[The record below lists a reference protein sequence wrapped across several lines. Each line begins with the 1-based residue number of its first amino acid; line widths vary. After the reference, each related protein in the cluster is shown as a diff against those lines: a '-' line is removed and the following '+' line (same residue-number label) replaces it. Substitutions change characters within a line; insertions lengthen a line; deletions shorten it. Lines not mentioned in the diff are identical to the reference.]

1 MKKCLLIVVF
11 LVLILSSCSF
21 WGEESNVSDAVLAE
35 TPDESSTVIRESKIE
50 YISYDPYDTAD
61 IYGYFIV
68 VDFIM
73 SGASGQENNLLEHN
87 DISGCIAL
95 VTLEYVD
102 VDNAKE
108 ELRSDEFT
116 ETFCYTPVTA
126 RVDRVLFTNDACDF
140 TAGDDVTFCVNDRWT
155 EQTDEKS
162 CVEYYSMSFPIAETE
177 RQYVVKL
184 YRIDGECYGTVLS
197 FPINPDGNYTE
208 NILEHMDSDCFRKEQ
223 WSFSDEVL
231 KRYGI
236 IE

>member
-1 MKKCLLIVVF
+1 MKKSLLIVVF

-21 WGEESNVSDAVLAE
+21 WGEESNVSDAVLSE

-50 YISYDPYDTAD
+50 YSSYDPYDTAD
-61 IYGYFIV
+61 FYEYVIA

-73 SGASGQENNLLEHN
+73 GGASGQENNLLEHN

-108 ELRSDEFT
+108 ELRSEEFT
-116 ETFCYTPVTA
+116 ETFCSTPVTA

-140 TAGDDVTFCVNDRWT
+140 TVGEDVSFCVNDRWT
-155 EQTDEKS
+155 EQNEEKG
-162 CVEYYSMSFPIAETE
+162 CVEYYSRSFPIAETE

-197 FPINPDGNYTE
+197 FPVEPDGSYTE
-208 NILEHMDSDCFRKEQ
+208 NILEYKDSDCFRKEQ